1 MSLLMVRNYDL
12 SRPLSRLAPVT
23 VYNSVGLISTEVLTF
38 PRMLFRVFDSPGSW
52 FKVIGM
58 MMLIMSMTV
67 DPFCLE
73 ARQPPRGTAR
83 KNTGRASIGSKGKA
97 GQSSPTGKK
106 SRSSARAGSTRLG
119 TVSSV
124 RRASVTSKRR
134 RARRS
139 RRARPVAVT
148 RLMQVRDSVL
158 GQGIRYQEFRTNGK
172 TPIVVHALVLD
183 RSIPGNALRL
193 VKGEDHSV
201 GLERL
206 AEMASRFEA
215 SSRHTVYGI
224 VNGNFWRAVRNT
236 LIGPCVI
243 DGEVVE
249 MNSYKKWSS
258 AFFDVRN
265 AMSIDTFR
273 IIGSVSI
280 AGQSYP
286 ISTVNHR
293 DDQGVV
299 VYNSFG
305 GNTVPYVSP
314 KQIERAFQEAIKDTV
329 FIAEDSTEAALTQD
343 VLRQEIAR
351 ARRERDTEYPMLK
364 IRIRYL
370 RSPSVNVLMPCEVLS
385 VDTGTVTMPIRGA
398 VISMPRIALASASL
412 PRQGD
417 TIAVQYTTNVQ
428 TQTPFMN
435 AVCGTPRLVR
445 KGLAKHEAL
454 LEGSTGSRFI
464 NHALARSA
472 IGTDSS
478 GTKLILTAV
487 PADRA
492 DRGTVGASL
501 QQMAQIMGLLGCS
514 DALNLDGGG
523 SAGMMVGSDH
533 VFFEG
538 ADPLTRRVGLGVGLV
553 KLSKILR
560 GAPR

>member
-1 MSLLMVRNYDL
+1 
-12 SRPLSRLAPVT
+12 
-23 VYNSVGLISTEVLTF
+23 
-38 PRMLFRVFDSPGSW
+38 
-52 FKVIGM
+52 M
-58 MMLIMSMTV
+58 MILIMTMAV
-67 DPFCLE
+67 DPVCLE
-73 ARQPPRGTAR
+73 ARQPPGKAVRKSVAR
-83 KNTGRASIGSKGKA
+83 TSSTSGARTVRRSSVKQKPRASS
-97 GQSSPTGKK
+97 
-106 SRSSARAGSTRLG
+106 RAGSPRVKSSSNSRRGSG
-119 TVSSV
+119 T
-124 RRASVTSKRR
+124 TKRR
-134 RARRS
+134 RIRRS

-148 RLMQVRDSVL
+148 KLTMVRDSSL

-172 TPIVVHALVLD
+172 TPIVVHVMMLD

-193 VKGEDHSV
+193 VKGEDNCV

-215 SSRHTVYGI
+215 SSRHTVYGL

-265 AMSIDTFR
+265 TMVIDTFR
-273 IIGSVSI
+273 INGNVSI
-280 AGQSYP
+280 AGQRYR

-299 VYNSFG
+299 VYNSYG

-351 ARRERDTEYPMLK
+351 ARRERDAEYPMLK
-364 IRIRYL
+364 IRVRYL
-370 RSPSVNVLMPCEVLS
+370 RSPSVNIPLPCEVLS
-385 VDTGTVTMPIRGA
+385 VDTATVTMPIRGA
-398 VISMPRIALASASL
+398 VISMPRSVLTSASL
-412 PRQGD
+412 PRMGD
-417 TIAVQYTTNVQ
+417 TIRLQYSTNVQ
-428 TQTPFMN
+428 PQTPFMN

-454 LEGSTGSRFI
+454 IEGSTGSRFI
-464 NHALARSA
+464 NHSLARCA
-472 IGTDSS
+472 VGTDSS
-478 GTKLILTAV
+478 GSRLILAAV

-492 DRGTVGASL
+492 DRATVGASL
-501 QQMAQIMGLLGCS
+501 QQMAQIMDLLGCS
-514 DALNLDGGG
+514 EALNLDGGG
-523 SAGMMVGSDH
+523 SAGMMVGNDH

>member
-1 MSLLMVRNYDL
+1 MLHCL
-12 SRPLSRLAPVT
+12 STRLRAYCKPLV
-23 VYNSVGLISTEVLTF
+23 
-38 PRMLFRVFDSPGSW
+38 
-52 FKVIGM
+52 M
-58 MMLIMSMTV
+58 MILIMTMAI
-67 DPFCLE
+67 DPVCLE
-73 ARQPPRGTAR
+73 ARQPPRKAVR
-83 KNTGRASIGSKGKA
+83 KIATRASSASGARNARGSTTK
-97 GQSSPTGKK
+97 QNRRS
-106 SRSSARAGSTRLG
+106 SRSAGGTQVRSST
-119 TVSSV
+119 SS
-124 RRASVTSKRR
+124 RRRSGASKRR
-134 RARRS
+134 HVRRS
-139 RRARPVAVT
+139 RRAKPVPVT
-148 RLMQVRDSVL
+148 KLNMVRDSSL

-172 TPIVVHALVLD
+172 TPIVVHAMMLD

-193 VKGEDHSV
+193 VKGEDNCV

-206 AEMASRFEA
+206 AEMATRFET
-215 SSRHTVYGI
+215 SSRHTVYGL

-265 AMSIDTFR
+265 SMSVDTFR
-273 IIGSVSI
+273 ILGNVSI
-280 AGQSYP
+280 AGQWYP

-299 VYNSFG
+299 VYNSYG

-314 KQIERAFQEAIKDTV
+314 KQIERAFQEAVKDTV

-351 ARRERDTEYPMLK
+351 ARRERDAEYPMLK
-364 IRIRYL
+364 IRVRYL
-370 RSPSVNVLMPCEVLS
+370 RSPAVNVSLPCEVLS

-398 VISMPRIALASASL
+398 VISMPRSVVASGSL
-412 PRQGD
+412 PRMGD
-417 TIAVQYTTNVQ
+417 TIRLQYSTTIQ
-428 TQTPFMN
+428 AQTPFMN

-478 GTKLILTAV
+478 GTRLILAAV
-487 PADRA
+487 PADRT

-501 QQMAQIMGLLGCS
+501 QQMAQIMDLLGCS
-514 DALNLDGGG
+514 EALNLDGGG
-523 SAGMMVGSDH
+523 SAGMMVGNDH
-533 VFFEG
+533 VFFDG

>member
-1 MSLLMVRNYDL
+1 MAS
-12 SRPLSRLAPVT
+12 VT
-23 VYNSVGLISTEVLTF
+23 VYNSVRLIKTQVLTF
-38 PRMLFRVFDSPGSW
+38 PRMLERVFTQLGSW
-52 FKVIGM
+52 CKPLVM
-58 MMLIMSMTV
+58 MILIMTIAV
-67 DPFCLE
+67 DPSCLE
-73 ARQPPRGTAR
+73 ARQPPRKATR
-83 KNTGRASIGSKGKA
+83 KSAAHPPLVAKNA
-97 GQSSPTGKK
+97 
-106 SRSSARAGSTRLG
+106 RSSSVKQKGRSAARSGGGRVGGA
-119 TVSSV
+119 SSSS
-124 RRASVTSKRR
+124 RRTSGKTKRR
-134 RARRS
+134 RVRRS
-139 RRARPVAVT
+139 RRARPVPVT
-148 RLMQVRDSVL
+148 KLTMVRDSVL
-158 GQGIRYQEFRTNGK
+158 GQGIRYQEFRTNGR
-172 TPIVVHALVLD
+172 TPIVVHAMILD

-193 VKGEDHSV
+193 VKGEDNCV

-206 AEMASRFEA
+206 ADMASRFES

-273 IIGSVSI
+273 ILGNVGI
-280 AGQSYP
+280 AGQWYP

-299 VYNSFG
+299 VYNSYG

-351 ARRERDTEYPMLK
+351 ARRERDAEYPMLK
-364 IRIRYL
+364 IRLRYL
-370 RSPSVNVLMPCEVLS
+370 RSPSVNVPLPCEVLS

-398 VISMPRIALASASL
+398 VISMPRSALAPASI
-412 PRQGD
+412 PRMGD
-417 TIAVQYTTNVQ
+417 TIRLQYTTNIQ
-428 TQTPFMN
+428 PQTPFMN

-445 KGLAKHEAL
+445 RGLAKHEAL

-487 PADRA
+487 PADRT
-492 DRGTVGASL
+492 DRGTAGASL
-501 QQMAQIMGLLGCS
+501 QQMAQIMGLLGCN

-523 SAGMMVGSDH
+523 SAGMMVGTDH

>member
-1 MSLLMVRNYDL
+1 
-12 SRPLSRLAPVT
+12 
-23 VYNSVGLISTEVLTF
+23 
-38 PRMLFRVFDSPGSW
+38 
-52 FKVIGM
+52 M
-58 MMLIMSMTV
+58 M
-67 DPFCLE
+67 
-73 ARQPPRGTAR
+73 
-83 KNTGRASIGSKGKA
+83 
-97 GQSSPTGKK
+97 
-106 SRSSARAGSTRLG
+106 
-119 TVSSV
+119 
-124 RRASVTSKRR
+124 
-134 RARRS
+134 
-139 RRARPVAVT
+139 
-148 RLMQVRDSVL
+148 VRDSSL
-158 GQGIRYQEFRTNGK
+158 GQGVRYQEFRTNGK
-172 TPIVVHALVLD
+172 TPIVVHAMMLD

-193 VKGEDHSV
+193 VKGEDNCV

-206 AEMASRFEA
+206 AEMASRFET
-215 SSRHTVYGI
+215 SSRHNVYGL

-265 AMSIDTFR
+265 AMMVDTFR
-273 IIGSVSI
+273 ILGNVSI
-280 AGQSYP
+280 ARQWYP

-299 VYNSFG
+299 VYNSYG

-314 KQIERAFQEAIKDTV
+314 KQIERAFLEAVKDTV

-351 ARRERDTEYPMLK
+351 ARRERDAEYPMLK
-364 IRIRYL
+364 IRVRYL
-370 RSPSVNVLMPCEVLS
+370 RSPAVNVSIPCEVLS

-398 VISMPRIALASASL
+398 VISMPRSVLASASQ
-412 PRQGD
+412 PRMGD
-417 TIAVQYTTNVQ
+417 TIRLQYSTNVQ
-428 TQTPFMN
+428 QQTPFMN

-445 KGLAKHEAL
+445 RGQAKHEAQ

-478 GTKLILTAV
+478 GTTLILAAV
-487 PADRA
+487 PADRT

-501 QQMAQIMGLLGCS
+501 QQMAQIMGLLGCRE
-514 DALNLDGGG
+514 ALNLDGGG
-523 SAGMMVGSDH
+523 SAGMMVGGDH
-533 VFFEG
+533 VFFDGTES
-538 ADPLTRRVGLGVGLV
+538 LTRRVGLGVGLV